1 MTPLDN
7 DINPGILNTVQ
18 WLRSHGFNTVDSG
31 DGKTHLYECDLPVP
45 YVHILVRAD
54 DMASECKRLAALLRE
69 KGITVEPM
77 NQDNSVPC
85 IQCHWDVSNNENEGA
100 ISMYNVVIPAI
111 SENPSQPALPM
122 DDDLNEPLGQACSRE
137 NPECESC
144 T

>member
-69 KGITVEPM
+69 KGITVESM

-85 IQCHWDVSNNENEGA
+85 IQCHWDVSNDENEGA

-111 SENPSQPALPM
+111 SENPLQPALPM
-122 DDDLNEPLGQACSRE
+122 DDDLDEPLGQACSRD
-137 NPECESC
+137 NPECEAC
-144 T
+144 Q